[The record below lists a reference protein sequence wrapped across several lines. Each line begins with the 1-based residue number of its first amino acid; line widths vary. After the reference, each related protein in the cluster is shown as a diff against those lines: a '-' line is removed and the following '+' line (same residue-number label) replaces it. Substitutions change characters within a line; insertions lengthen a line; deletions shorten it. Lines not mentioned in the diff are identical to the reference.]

1 LANAVDEGDRDD
13 DGDGDS
19 VDEDPLATDQDPDES
34 DDVEETIV
42 CPFCKR
48 PLHEDADVCPRCGNF
63 IAAEDAPRQ
72 RVSMFVWIGV
82 ILAGLCVLTWV
93 LTR

>member
-1 LANAVDEGDRDD
+1 MASAVDDDDRDD
-13 DGDGDS
+13 NDDGDS

-48 PLHEDADVCPRCGNF
+48 PLHEDAEVCPRCGNF
-63 IAAEDAPRQ
+63 IGGDDGPRQ
-72 RVSMFVWIGV
+72 RVPLFIWIGV

>member
-1 LANAVDEGDRDD
+1 LANAVDERDD

-19 VDEDPLATDQDPDES
+19 VDEDPLVADQDS
-34 DDVEETIV
+34 DDSADVEETIV

-63 IAAEDAPRQ
+63 IAGEGAPHQ
-72 RVSMFVWIGV
+72 RVPMFIWIGV